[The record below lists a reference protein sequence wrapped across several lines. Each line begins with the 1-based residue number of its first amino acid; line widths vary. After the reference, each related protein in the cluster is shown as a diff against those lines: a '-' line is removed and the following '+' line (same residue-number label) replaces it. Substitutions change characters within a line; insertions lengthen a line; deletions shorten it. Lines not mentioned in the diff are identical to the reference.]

1 MSIKRYAAKRDKN
14 EADIVRVLEY
24 VGATVT
30 PLSDTGC
37 PDLLVGYDGENY
49 LLEVKGKRGKL
60 TVDQIAW
67 HQTWAGSVQVV
78 RNADEALRALG
89 LKGAITND

>member
-1 MSIKRYAAKRDKN
+1 MSVKRYAAKRDKN

-30 PLSDTGC
+30 PLSDKGV

-49 LLEVKGKRGKL
+49 LLEVKDKRGTL
-60 TVDQIAW
+60 TSDQVEW
-67 HQTWAGSVQVV
+67 HEAWAGSVQVV
-78 RNADEALRALG
+78 RDADEALRAIG
-89 LKGAITND
+89 LKGARL